1 MEKPWSYVFEEGG
14 KGLAML
20 TMATLTMATL
30 TMRHAHYGHAHYGH
44 AHYGHAHYTV
54 RTLLY
59 VRATRTSLRTVRTVR
74 TGYAYQPPYLHKRET
89 LLPPRHWHQ
98 PLQVL
103 GWWELSRLND
113 YLVIQ
118 RFMN

>member
-54 RTLLY
+54 RNVLY
-59 VRATRTSLRTVRTVR
+59 CTYGLHVPASVLYCPRTPSRGSACCDGIAHRTVRSRPAWLDRPTTSKLR
-74 TGYAYQPPYLHKRET
+74 K
-89 LLPPRHWHQ
+89 LL
-98 PLQVL
+98 
-103 GWWELSRLND
+103 
-113 YLVIQ
+113 
-118 RFMN
+118 RFG